1 MIINQLFDTPLNEV
15 SLGDYAKKATLS
27 RGLAQMDKAFY
38 PDKAGSDETIRR
50 RTKGLDRAKQRSK
63 AALANRP
70 APEPL
75 TGDQRAEL
83 EAKLRELESQFDPS
97 YEYSDDHSVWT
108 RNRDMSHRIQS
119 IRRRLAKLNEQEQ
132 IDELSWKGIQS
143 GANKFAKS
151 ANKFTKNVADTGA
164 AVGGAASAL
173 GGAVKQVGKT
183 TIADPVRA
191 TYNATKSGLG
201 KVADVTKGVYGDV
214 KKGTQ
219 AVGQAV
225 DTVGTDAGQGLNK
238 IGRGVGNV
246 VGGTA
251 GALGSVA
258 GGATTGVGRAA
269 AKGFNAGVKNVGG
282 AAVDRLQTNV
292 FKIKQKIDLK
302 QAEIAELEK
311 ELAQAEQPATA
322 TATEPATSVSTF
334 APLTDPDTGR
344 RLTQAEL
351 RAKYSAQPEPVAE
364 PTNTAVPAPAPATT
378 APAPTWTGRAT
389 QTPGYGQTTYK
400 TPTWTGRSTPAPSL
414 PAVKPGSKDAAIVR
428 NLETP
433 GKASI
438 STGGPNPYAKK
449 VAESLSWS
457 KDWDPSQLLIKKIR

>member
-15 SLGDYAKKATLS
+15 SLGDYAKKAMMS
-27 RGLAQMDKAFY
+27 RALAQMDKAFY

-50 RTKGLDRAKQRSK
+50 RTQGIDRAKQRSQ
-63 AALANRP
+63 AAAAKRP
-70 APEPL
+70 GPAPL
-75 TGDQRAEL
+75 TGEQREKL
-83 EAKLRELESQFDPS
+83 QAKLRDLEREFDPS
-97 YEYSDDHSVWT
+97 YEYSDDYSVWS
-108 RNRDMSHRIQS
+108 RNRDLSRQIQS
-119 IRRRLAKLNEQEQ
+119 IRSQLSKLDEQEQ
-132 IDELSWKGIQS
+132 IDELSWKGIQR
-143 GANKFAKS
+143 GAKKFAKG

-164 AVGGAASAL
+164 AVGQAASAL

-201 KVADVTKGVYGDV
+201 KAADVAKGVYGDV

-225 DTVGTDAGQGLNK
+225 DTVGTDVGQGLK
-238 IGRGVGNV
+238 KVGRGVGNV

-258 GGATTGVGRAA
+258 GGATTGAGRAA

-292 FKIKQKIDLK
+292 FKIKQKIELK

-311 ELAQAEQPATA
+311 ELGQAQQ
-322 TATEPATSVSTF
+322 TATEPAAADTKVSTF
-334 APLTDPDTGR
+334 APLTDPATGR

-351 RAKYSAQPEPVAE
+351 RAKYSAQPEPAAE
-364 PTNTAVPAPAPATT
+364 PATAAAPEPAAAPAAAPVPKPTVS
-378 APAPTWTGRAT
+378 APAMPGYGQVTYKMPTWTGRAPAGAAKAT
-389 QTPGYGQTTYK
+389 APVPKQK
-400 TPTWTGRSTPAPSL
+400 WTGRAPTGAEAAAYQKAINAPQL
-414 PAVKPGSKDAAIVR
+414 P
-428 NLETP
+428 
-433 GKASI
+433 
-438 STGGPNPYAKK
+438 
-449 VAESLSWS
+449 ESLSWS
-457 KDWDPSQLLIKKIR
+457 KDWDPSRLLIKKIR